1 MEVFLKG
8 LVCWVPIPTSWL
20 PIVSVVVVSISSP
33 PYIIYI
39 YIAFSEPICLIPTDE
54 VNYTSSYRLLP
65 RTG

>member
-33 PYIIYI
+33 PYIIYTYI
-39 YIAFSEPICLIPTDE
+39 YIYIH
-54 VNYTSSYRLLP
+54 
-65 RTG
+65 TGAGQIIRIS